1 MKKAELL
8 EEIRLIKASLV
19 RAHVRST
26 GLERRQALQEEKI
39 KELTQ
44 ALANLSHNTYPHK
57 L

>member
-8 EEIRLIKASLV
+8 EAIQNVDAAVQYQNIRITA
-19 RAHVRST
+19 
-26 GLERRQALQEEKI
+26 LEGKI